1 MVEPSSTRLDSVDL
15 CGVQQ
20 ANIFCSSPFFLRHA
34 LMILSWLKSHKIP
47 VRLWSKV
54 GGPVEFVLRT
64 LALPGT
70 ELRTWPSPPFSVK
83 LSRPWS
89 LLRLRRYYD
98 KFHATHLSTH
108 KSTISFYEGDYP
120 EPCLHALVSRL
131 SRQQRVYRYA
141 YFGHD
146 TLPASNIPSLV
157 CLRESLLARAYGY
170 PITFFSRQGQPDSK
184 YLPFFKS
191 SRRQIQKVA
200 VELSEEKIAP
210 YRIPLALNLKRPVL
224 LLLESKY
231 EEESYRDYALA
242 INRLL
247 NLLEAEGWQVFT
259 KGHPRLGNSETV
271 INRRVASLE
280 SRIPLELLD
289 LSQVEAVV
297 GFCSSGM
304 FSTSAAGI
312 PTYCVEK
319 LFQRHDPECR
329 AAAIAY
335 LTTDPGWPVR
345 PPPIRVL
352 NAWEDIKEIHPV
364 KTQRSP

>member
-1 MVEPSSTRLDSVDL
+1 MVEPSSLRLHSVDL
-15 CGVQQ
+15 SGIER

-34 LMILSWLKSHKIP
+34 LTILSWLKSHKIP

-89 LLRLRRYYD
+89 LLRVRRYYD

-131 SRQQRVYRYA
+131 SRQQRVYQYA
-141 YFGHD
+141 YIGHD
-146 TLPASNIPSLV
+146 TLPSSNIPALV

-170 PITFFSRQGQPDSK
+170 PITFFSRQGQPGSK

-191 SRRQIQKVA
+191 SRRQIQKVT
-200 VELSEEKIAP
+200 VELSEEEIAP

-271 INRRVASLE
+271 IKRRVATLDY
-280 SRIPLELLD
+280 RIPLELLD
-289 LSQVEAVV
+289 LSQVKAVV

-319 LFQRHDPECR
+319 LFQRHDPNYR
-329 AAAIAY
+329 TWVIDF
-335 LTTDPGWPVR
+335 LTKDPGWNNR
-345 PPPIRVL
+345 SSPIHIL
-352 NAWEDIKEIHPV
+352 HGWEDLDRI
-364 KTQRSP
+364 R